1 MTIAAKTCT
10 ILEERKDMFVLILH
24 GKVQTVPLT
33 PYTEVKYKHFEG
45 NRIAYRFNEEMEVQ
59 ETYDDGIFN
68 CTYKTAQMQIR
79 KRDAIAEAILQHYRC
94 GSTSAYEILFLQE
107 YADRNCIDLLKFMLA
122 GYRQRLRF
130 EENKN
135 NEEAIHI
142 DDSFKVDRHGNAYVK
157 DDDHSYRRIC
167 IVVQGNLSETGVET
181 PIGRIPL
188 DETALTILAKTT
200 FLLNPNL
207 EDEVFRRQM
216 PSQMLA
222 ALEEQSREK
231 AVSALP

>member
-1 MTIAAKTCT
+1 MTAAAACT
-10 ILEERKDMFVLILH
+10 ILEERKDMFVLIVN

-33 PYTEVKYKHFEG
+33 PYTEVKYKHFNG
-45 NRIAYRFNEEMEVQ
+45 NRIAYRFNEEMEIQ

-68 CTYKTAQMQIR
+68 CSYKTAQIQIR
-79 KRDAIAEAILQHYRC
+79 RRDAIAEAILRHYKC
-94 GSTSAYEILFLQE
+94 GSMSAYERLFLQE

-130 EENKN
+130 EEKSND
-135 NEEAIHI
+135 EAIYI
-142 DDSFKVDRHGNAYVK
+142 EDNFKVDRHGNAYVK
-157 DDDHSYRRIC
+157 DDREYRRIC
-167 IVVQGNLSETGVET
+167 IVVKGSLSETGVET
-181 PIGRIPL
+181 PIGRVSL
-188 DETALTILAKTT
+188 DETALTILAKTM

-222 ALEEQSREK
+222 ALEEQSGGK
-231 AVSALP
+231 AVLASP

>member
-1 MTIAAKTCT
+1 MTTAACT
-10 ILEERKDMFVLILH
+10 ILEERKDMLVLILR
-24 GKVQTVPLT
+24 GKVQTVSLT
-33 PYTEVKYKHFEG
+33 PYTEVKYKHFNG
-45 NRIAYRFNEEMEVQ
+45 NRIAYRFSEEMEVQ

-68 CTYKTAQMQIR
+68 CSYKTAQMQVR
-79 KRDAIAEAILQHYRC
+79 KRDSIAEAILDHYRC
-94 GSTSAYEILFLQE
+94 GSASAYERLFQQE

-130 EENKN
+130 EEKSNDEETIYIDN
-135 NEEAIHI
+135 N
-142 DDSFKVDRHGNAYVK
+142 FKVDRHGNAYVK
-157 DDDHSYRRIC
+157 DDHKYRRIC
-167 IVVQGNLSETGVET
+167 IVVQGNLSETGIET

-222 ALEEQSREK
+222 ALEEQSGGK
-231 AVSALP
+231 AVSASP